1 METIDLALFTQF
13 PVGVSSEGPE
23 GGRVLATSPSL
34 TQHLLSLSPPG
45 APAVCSQSRPTA
57 SPPER
62 ICFSR
67 ASFLDDRPDGGVS
80 DFVLFQK
87 APCFFSRPPG
97 RELKG
102 KVWTTTQLCYV
113 ARGVDR
119 MILSKEACRDL
130 GLGVPPL

>member
-67 ASFLDDRPDGGVS
+67 ASFLDNRPDGGVC
-80 DFVLFQK
+80 DFALKKMFKSPRASSLDARYSWTVSSSSSSLISEETSQ
-87 APCFFSRPPG
+87 SVRP
-97 RELKG
+97 EL
-102 KVWTTTQLCYV
+102 WPLL
-113 ARGVDR
+113 
-119 MILSKEACRDL
+119 LSPST
-130 GLGVPPL
+130 GH